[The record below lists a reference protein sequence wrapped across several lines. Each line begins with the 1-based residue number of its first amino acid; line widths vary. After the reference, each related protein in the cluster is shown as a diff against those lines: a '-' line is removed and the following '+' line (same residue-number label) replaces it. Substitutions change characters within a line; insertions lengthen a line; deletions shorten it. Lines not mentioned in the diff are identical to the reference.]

1 MQHNAEPEAVD
12 LLLEVERLD
21 LLPPLVDTKSCAR
34 TCLYL
39 TSCAPYLGEPDDRLV
54 LEVSQLLRCWT
65 WMSAICRAL
74 VLFFSPSALCP
85 PPPPARPARRQR
97 NPQRQ
102 WRNPS
107 TPPFLPSGAP
117 QSRHTADAPPPHLS
131 KQTAHAIYLRL
142 GRHHDALR
150 VALRLGDPARAEH
163 TFAACPDAL
172 EKRQLAYLLA
182 RHGLPLELEEGEGP
196 AAVSLRTKEGAGGED
211 ADALREDLRAILSN
225 SRLSEHYLALARD
238 LDVLEAKVPEDVYK
252 SHLAA
257 DGRQPAGPAAV
268 DSARANLAATLVNAF
283 LNAGFGQDK
292 LVTPAAG
299 GGGAGGAEGGGAA
312 GGGAEG
318 AGGAEG
324 GAAAGAAA
332 AGAGGGAGGDDASG
346 AAVHWVFKNKDHGK
360 AAAVASLGMVALW
373 DVEGGL
379 PAIDKYLY
387 STDPHVVAG
396 ALLAI
401 GVLCCCVQNE
411 NDPGGCF
418 FFVFSPVAAALRLR
432 PPPPPR

>member
-21 LLPPLVDTKSCAR
+21 LLPPLVDAKSCPR

-54 LEVSQLLRCWT
+54 LE
-65 WMSAICRAL
+65 
-74 VLFFSPSALCP
+74 
-85 PPPPARPARRQR
+85 
-97 NPQRQ
+97 
-102 WRNPS
+102 
-107 TPPFLPSGAP
+107 
-117 QSRHTADAPPPHLS
+117 
-131 KQTAHAIYLRL
+131 TAHAIYSRL
-142 GRHHDALR
+142 DRHHDALR
-150 VALRLGDPARAEH
+150 VALRLGDTARAEQ
-163 TFAACPDAL
+163 TFAACADPL
-172 EKRQLAYLLA
+172 GKRQLAYLLA
-182 RHGLPLELEEGEGP
+182 RHGLPLDLDEDGTGP
-196 AAVSLRTKEGAGGED
+196 AATSLKGGD
-211 ADALREDLRAILSN
+211 NDALRDDLRAIMSN

-238 LDVLEAKVPEDVYK
+238 LDVLEPKVPEDVYK

-257 DGRQPAGPAAV
+257 EGRQPAGAAAV

-292 LVTPAAG
+292 LVTPAA
-299 GGGAGGAEGGGAA
+299 A
-312 GGGAEG
+312 GGGE
-318 AGGAEG
+318 GGAEG
-324 GAAAGAAA
+324 GAAAGEGGAAA
-332 AGAGGGAGGDDASG
+332 AAAATGSGD
-346 AAVHWVFKNKDHGK
+346 AVHWVFKNKDHGK

-411 NDPGGCF
+411 NDPGEFLGLGFGCGFVAVCVWGGGGVLLLRERRACSRCRGAVFRRMGGGRSLF
-418 FFVFSPVAAALRLR
+418 FSSRRFRSSHVAPRLPNKIPR
-432 PPPPPR
+432 PNK